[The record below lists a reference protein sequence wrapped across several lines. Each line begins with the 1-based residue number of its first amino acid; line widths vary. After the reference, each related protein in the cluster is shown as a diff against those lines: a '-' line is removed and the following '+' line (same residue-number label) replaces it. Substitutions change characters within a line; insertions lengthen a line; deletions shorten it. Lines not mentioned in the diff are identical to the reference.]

1 MGKEEFYAM
10 VSVWSY
16 LIKMYNNHL
25 KAATEAIKAGDD
37 LKAAETLTV
46 ADFWYGSF
54 KSYDEYFKEM
64 KKLYGRQ

>member
-10 VSVWSY
+10 ESVWLY
-16 LIKMYNNHL
+16 LIEMYNNHL
-25 KAATEAIKAGDD
+25 KAAEI
-37 LKAAETLTV
+37 LTV

>member
-25 KAATEAIKAGDD
+25 KAATEAIKTGHD
-37 LKAAETLTV
+37 LKAAQILTV